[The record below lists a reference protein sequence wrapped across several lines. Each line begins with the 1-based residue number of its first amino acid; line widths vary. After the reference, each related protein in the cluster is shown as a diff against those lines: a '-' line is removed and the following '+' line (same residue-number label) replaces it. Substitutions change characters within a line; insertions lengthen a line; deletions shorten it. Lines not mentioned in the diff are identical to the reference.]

1 MTKAISL
8 AMMLFFGIA
17 TTTLP
22 VDTTISKNYVVVVDA
37 GHGGKDTGAVSGG
50 VREKDLNLD
59 VAKRLDALLQEE
71 GIQTYMTRTDDSFVE
86 LYDRSGLANLVKAD
100 LLVSIH
106 HNAGSSKVSGTM
118 NLYYPAEDGKGKRI
132 ATIFQ
137 QELTAALE
145 TKNQGVIAR
154 PNLAVLRTSNMPAV
168 LVEIGYMTN
177 KEELGRLQTEAFRQ
191 RAATALKE
199 AVIKSLA
206 AISE

>member
-50 VREKDLNLD
+50 AREKDLNLD

-118 NLYYPAEDGKGKRI
+118 NLYYPAEDGKGKMV

-145 TKNQGVIAR
+145 TK
-154 PNLAVLRTSNMPAV
+154 NLAVLRTSNMPAV